1 MAKPR
6 KVGWL
11 LELLEEGHSDRGVKA
26 ELPPV
31 DRMSM
36 PDFQDLADQHPG
48 QAAKF
53 RDSVEIRAEL
63 GDLIADQIQKGPD
76 GNPTAIFVA
85 LESVLLSIV
94 KDLGSPKGLGN
105 LWSFHEHVPVRGF
118 SGHWSPEPCI
128 EDRDPE
134 QQAKLRQVGLRSS
147 FENWLFQSHEH
158 PILF

>member
-1 MAKPR
+1 MIAVERNGLR
-6 KVGWL
+6 KWAFAEITRNGGTAALGPWEVNGEAPQGWL

-31 DRMSM
+31 HRMSM

-118 SGHWSPEPCI
+118 SGHWSPEPC
-128 EDRDPE
+128 
-134 QQAKLRQVGLRSS
+134 
-147 FENWLFQSHEH
+147 
-158 PILF
+158 